1 LYEIFFY
8 YFILENQQ
16 KDKKEELGITY
27 QDVMHFLRDY
37 GVFAD
42 VQNLRDFFE
51 YYNSDESKYRRI

>member
-42 VQNLRDFFE
+42 VQNLRDFF
-51 YYNSDESKYRRI
+51 